1 MELKPTAELIPPQV
15 SEIIGLLKAHTYTA
29 YLAGECVTQLL
40 RGEKPMDIDLIT
52 DAQMPRIL
60 AIFEEK
66 YKINTD
72 FVPRGELII
81 ILGGI
86 GISVSPYR
94 SGFLPDGQPIYSKNI
109 DDDLRRRVFS
119 ADAIALHE
127 ENGIYDPFGGID
139 CIKGDEIVFRAVGEA
154 ETQQAEIN
162 GNKQKNP
169 LPPPVIPAMEQ
180 NPQVVM
186 RAIERFMQGGF
197 TFGEYTL
204 KNICDH
210 PELLKK
216 LPNSGTKLPLCLIGK
231 RASDALMMFA
241 PVIFAFIPKLAE
253 EYGYEQRSDR
263 QEYTL
268 YEHCAKAVGY
278 AVPDTTVRLALL
290 LHGIGKYDCEV
301 VGNTHNTFFGHAE
314 RGAMLAREILTELGF
329 PKEQTEDV
337 FFLIQH
343 HDDEINEQNLASF
356 TAEYGAQR
364 VRTLLLVQ
372 AANLRAKSPKR
383 ENELAA
389 ANLRAAADSI
399 GKTDAERSRRN
410 SVTLAGLKR
419 LVDGMDKV

>member
-1 MELKPTAELIPPQV
+1 MDLKQTAELIPPQV
-15 SEIIGLLKAHTYTA
+15 SEIIGLLKEHTYTA
-29 YLAGECVTQLL
+29 HLAGECAAQLL

-66 YKINTD
+66 YKVNTD
-72 FVPRGELII
+72 FVQRGELII
-81 ILGGI
+81 ILGGV
-86 GISVSPYR
+86 GISISPYR
-94 SGFLPDGQPIYSKNI
+94 SGFLPDGQPLYSKNI

-139 CIKGDEIVFRAVGEA
+139 CINGDEIVFRAVGEA
-154 ETQQAEIN
+154 EARQAEIN
-162 GNKQKNP
+162 EGKQKNL

-180 NPQVVM
+180 NPQAVM

-210 PELLKK
+210 PYLLKK
-216 LPNSGTKLPLCLIGK
+216 LPDSGTRLPLCLIGK
-231 RASDALMMFA
+231 RAADALMMFA
-241 PVIFAFIPKLAE
+241 PVIFEFIPKLAE

-278 AVPDTTVRLALL
+278 AVPDQTVRLALL

-301 VGNTHNTFFGHAE
+301 VRSTHNTFFGHAE
-314 RGAMLAREILTELGF
+314 RGAMLARDILTELGF
-329 PKEQTEDV
+329 PKEQTEDI

-364 VRTLLLVQ
+364 IRQLLLVQ

-389 ANLRAAADSI
+389 ASLRALADGI
-399 GKTDAERSRRN
+399 GKASAERSRRN

>member
-1 MELKPTAELIPPQV
+1 MELKQTAELIPPQV
-15 SEIIGLLKAHTYTA
+15 SEIIGLLKEHTYTA
-29 YLAGECVTQLL
+29 HLAGECAAQLL

-66 YKINTD
+66 YKVNTD
-72 FVPRGELII
+72 FVQSGELII
-81 ILGGI
+81 ILGGA

-94 SGFLPDGQPIYSKNI
+94 SGFLPDGQPLYSQNI

-139 CIKGDEIVFRAVGEA
+139 CIKSDEIIFRAIGEA

-162 GNKQKNP
+162 GGKQKNP
-169 LPPPVIPAMEQ
+169 LPPPVIPTMEQ
-180 NPQVVM
+180 NPQAVM

-197 TFGEYTL
+197 TFSEYTL
-204 KNICDH
+204 KNICDN
-210 PELLKK
+210 PGLLKK
-216 LPNSGTKLPLCLIGK
+216 LPDSGTRLPLCLIGK
-231 RASDALMMFA
+231 RAADALMMFA
-241 PVIFAFIPKLAE
+241 PVIFEFIPKLAE
-253 EYGYEQRSDR
+253 EYGYEQRSCR

-278 AVPDTTVRLALL
+278 AVPDCTVRLALL

-301 VGNTHNTFFGHAE
+301 VHDTHNTFFGHAE
-314 RGAMLAREILTELGF
+314 RGAMLARDILTELGF

-343 HDDEINEQNLASF
+343 HDDEINEQSLASF

-364 VRTLLLVQ
+364 VRQLLLVQ

-389 ANLRAAADSI
+389 ADLRALADGI
-399 GKTDAERSRRN
+399 GKAAAESSRRN

-419 LVDGMDKV
+419 LVDGMDKG